1 MIIRNGGGEKSQTEA
16 KRESTMIY
24 VYESGAYDYFLLA
37 YISIFMRFSILKS
50 YQLGQKRKTV

>member
-1 MIIRNGGGEKSQTEA
+1 
-16 KRESTMIY
+16 MIY

-50 YQLGQKRKTV
+50 YQLGQKKKDSMISTLGENFLLYKIHWVI